1 MVLPAFPPALLA
13 VAVSAI
19 LAACSPG
26 KPPATIESAQARL
39 AAGEPRAAA
48 IELQGVLQA
57 TPTSGQARMLLGKAL
72 LNLGDAIGAEVELKK
87 ARELKHPDA
96 EVVPLLAKAMVE
108 QQRHKQV
115 IDQFGALDLKDA
127 AAQDELN
134 ATLASAWARLGKRD
148 KARSLVDAVLAKS
161 PDHVTALLS
170 SARLHATGSKIDEAL
185 AEAGKATTLEAN
197 NADAWLTL
205 GQIQLLGK
213 RDTEGAAASYRKVL
227 TLRPAAAGAYTTLV
241 AIALLKNDEAGALK
255 LYRDMEKALPRHPQT
270 RVVDI
275 QLALKRKDY
284 PRAKEVALELLKI
297 APDNADVLNLAG
309 IAELEMGRVSRAI
322 THFQRAIYLAPELP
336 APKVGLAHAY
346 LRGGQPKRTLALLA
360 PMLAKNPDDIG
371 SLTLAA
377 DAELQAGNSER
388 AEVLFQRALKARPG
402 DPQIRTSLALTQM
415 TQGRADAALT
425 ELRSIA
431 STDQSTVGDLALIST
446 MMRQRNV
453 PAALDAIA
461 ALAKKLPASPQP
473 DLLRGQV
480 LLGKGDMPA
489 ARASY
494 EAALKKEP
502 THKPAIQGLAAIDL
516 REGKPEAAEARFAAA
531 LAADPKSTAAMMALV
546 DLKSRRPAAAEEV
559 SKLLADAIAASPND
573 PAPRLKQL
581 QLLLLKRDRKGA
593 LGAAQAAVSALP
605 DNTELLGILG
615 KVQLLAGDANQAV
628 NTFGKLAAR
637 DPQSAQ
643 PVMYQAEAYVMLKDN
658 TAAERAYKRA
668 LELAPNSVE
677 AQRGLIAVSVRA
689 NNPARALEA
698 ARGIQRQN
706 PKLGLGYMLEG
717 DIQGKFNDWAAA
729 AKAYR
734 AGLDKGNFVGLSERL
749 HLATAK
755 SKGDAA
761 AQAFAS
767 DWIKQHPEDAG
778 LPFYLGN
785 QAMDAGNLE
794 RAESYLAQAVKA
806 NAKLVAPINNLAM
819 VKIKLGRS
827 DALATAQQAYALA
840 PDRSEPIDTLVQAL
854 RQAKQ
859 DAKAV
864 DLLQSALA
872 KTPDS
877 PLFRFNLAQIHADAG
892 DKPAARRELELLAAS
907 PVAFER
913 KAEAD
918 ALLKQVSQ

>member
-1 MVLPAFPPALLA
+1 MVLPASSLALLA
-13 VAVSAI
+13 LTGSVVLS
-19 LAACSPG
+19 ACSPG
-26 KPPATIESAQARL
+26 KPPATIEAAQVRL
-39 AAGEPRAAA
+39 AAGESRAAA
-48 IELQGVLQA
+48 IELQSVLQGA
-57 TPTSGQARMLLGKAL
+57 PASGQARMLLGKAL

-87 ARELKHPDA
+87 SRDLKQPDA
-96 EVVPLLAKAMVE
+96 EVVPLLVKAMLE
-108 QQRHKQV
+108 QQRHKQA
-115 IDQFGALDLKDA
+115 IDQFGTLDLKDA
-127 AAQDELN
+127 PAQDELN

-148 KARSLVDAVLAKS
+148 KARSLVDAVLASS
-161 PDHVTALLS
+161 PNHVTALLA
-170 SARLHATGSKIDEAL
+170 SARLRATDGKFDEAL
-185 AEAGKATTLEAN
+185 AEAGKASTLEATS
-197 NADAWLTL
+197 ADAWLTL

-213 RDTEGAAASYRKVL
+213 RDMDGAAASYKKVL
-227 TLRPAAAGAYTTLV
+227 TLRPGAAGAYSTLV
-241 AIALLKNDEAGALK
+241 AIALLKNDEPGALK
-255 LYRDMEKALPRHPQT
+255 VYRDMEKALPRHPQT

-284 PRAKEVALELLKI
+284 IRAKEVALDLLKI

-336 APKVGLAHAY
+336 APKVGLAHAF
-346 LRGGQPKRTLALLA
+346 LRSGQPKRALALLA
-360 PMLAKNPDDIG
+360 PMLARNPDDIG

-388 AEVLFQRALKARPG
+388 AAALFQRALKARPG
-402 DPQIRTSLALTQM
+402 DAQLRTSLALTQM

-431 STDQSTVGDLALIST
+431 TTEQSTVADMALIST

-453 PAALDAIA
+453 PAALDAIEG
-461 ALAKKLPASPQP
+461 LAKKLPGSPQP
-473 DLLRGQV
+473 DILRGQV
-480 LLGKGDMPA
+480 LLGKGDLPG

-502 THKPAIQGLAAIDL
+502 AHMPAIQGLALIDL
-516 REGKPEAAEARFAAA
+516 REGKVDAAEARFAAA

-546 DLKSRRPAAAEEV
+546 DLKSRRPAAADEV

-581 QLLLLKRDRKGA
+581 QMLLLKRDRKGA

-605 DNTELLGILG
+605 DNAELLGMLG

-658 TAAERAYKRA
+658 AAAERAYRRA

-677 AQRGLIAVSVRA
+677 AQRGMIAVSVRA
-689 NNPARALEA
+689 NNPTRALEA

-717 DIQGKFNDWAAA
+717 DIHGKFNDWAAA

-749 HLATAK
+749 HQATAK

-761 AQAFAS
+761 AQAFAT
-767 DWIKQHPEDAG
+767 DWIKQHPEDVG

-794 RAESYLAQAVKA
+794 RAEAYLAQAVKA
-806 NAKLVAPINNLAM
+806 NTKLVAPINNLAM

-827 DALATAQQAYALA
+827 DALATAQQAHALA
-840 PDRSEPIDTLVQAL
+840 PDRAEPIDTLVLAL

-859 DAKAV
+859 DVKAV
-864 DLLQSALA
+864 ELLQSALA
-872 KTPDS
+872 KTPDN
-877 PLFRFNLAQIHADAG
+877 PLYRFTLAKIHADAG
-892 DKPAARRELELLAAS
+892 DKPAARRELELMAAS

-918 ALLKQVSQ
+918 ALLKQVAQ